1 MAPVPFPFPAPVQD
15 SGFQLFHTPG
25 GALGIYILFQCM
37 LLDLNFLAFS
47 SSRL

>member
-15 SGFQLFHTPG
+15 SGFQLFHMPG